1 MHCLIANKLGTEPRL
16 VEVARKNLR
25 RWWTAAGERRPH
37 WMKEWDEILRQ
48 PCSDIQAILAD
59 PSERGAALRQSSP
72 FAGVLSARERRR
84 IYEAFRA

>member
-1 MHCLIANKLGTEPRL
+1 MHCLIAFKLGAEPGL

-25 RWWTAAGERRPH
+25 RWRAAAGESRSH

-48 PCSDIQAILAD
+48 PCANIQAILVD

-72 FAGVLSARERRR
+72 FAGILSVQERRR